1 MNRAATRALLGRGMR
16 RSPDNKEI
24 LFRVLRER
32 IASHQLPPGS
42 RISEQQLVEEFHVS
56 RAVVREAFVKLEQRG
71 LITRTHKKS
80 VTVKRL
86 DLTQVFEIYALRE
99 VMEGL
104 CARLAAA
111 NVPKESWQ
119 DLVELFGEPTEEL
132 VRHGDLEGYIKNI
145 ETLRMRMITAANSPV
160 LSGMLDLIHDQVSE
174 IARRI
179 IILPGRVQQGLREH
193 RAILEALRRGD
204 PEESERLR
212 RHNIRSS
219 AEYLARYKR
228 FVL

>member
-1 MNRAATRALLGRGMR
+1 MARA
-16 RSPDNKEI
+16 SDNKEK
-24 LFRVLRER
+24 LFQLLRER

-71 LITRTHKKS
+71 LITRSHKRS

-86 DLTQVFEIYALRE
+86 ELSQVFEIYAVRE
-99 VMEGL
+99 VLEGL
-104 CARLAAA
+104 CARLAAT

-119 DLVELFGEPTEEL
+119 DLVELFGAPTEEH
-132 VRHGDLEGYIKNI
+132 VKRGDLEAYIKNI
-145 ETLRMRMITAANSPV
+145 QTLRMRMIAAANSPI

-179 IILPGRVQQGLREH
+179 IILPGRVQQGLKEH
-193 RAILEALRRGD
+193 RAILDALRRGD

-212 RHNIRSS
+212 RENIRSS
-219 AEYLARYKR
+219 AEYLSRYKR